1 MKKKSI
7 HGKSL
12 RLRFLFQQSKFICF
26 LCTLLSMG
34 SCRNQSLQ
42 KFEHFI
48 DSVPRQDLG
57 NDGTGELWAME
68 RAKVSESGYPRALL
82 LNHGEEAL
90 ILRINL
96 IRSAKESISIQTF
109 SWEFDEVG
117 KFILW
122 ELIRANQEKGVK
134 VKLLIDHMFNEHQPE
149 MIAFL
154 STLDPN
160 FEIKYFNPS
169 AKKLA
174 PSFFE
179 KFSDLAID
187 FHDYNARLHNKLFL
201 IDDVFAVT
209 GGRNINNHYFDQVI
223 GMNYKDR
230 DVLVVLPDAREV
242 SKCFKIYWYS
252 DQSIPTRELVDV
264 SRFIS
269 RNTFSRSMQ
278 KNRFFE
284 YNIFNEISN
293 KASDESLINSL
304 FIKELIEVDRIEW
317 IYDLPNKVE
326 KAPDYN
332 SAVSKRLLGLMKG
345 AQEEI
350 LIQSPYVVLSS
361 DTQKAFRELK
371 KKGVEVVIS
380 TNSLAATD
388 NWATYAANYN
398 EKRIYL
404 EDLGLEMWEF
414 KPIPSE
420 ISKMMSYDKLLQ
432 RKPFER
438 EYEYQGRNNFNI
450 KKFPFETKGSLGG
463 SEALRRSRENPFLE
477 TAPFLSLH
485 AKSSVI
491 DDRVSFVGSF
501 NLDPRS
507 EIYNTELGLI
517 IHDKQFSNLLRH
529 SILSDISPENSY
541 LISIKKNRPIL
552 SLLNKF
558 LYRFSEA
565 IPFIDLWP
573 IRPHASFE
581 LKSGKSPV
589 QPGHKDFYQN
599 WKNIGNFPNLSFFA
613 KKQISTRI
621 FKATGMIFKPLL

>member
-1 MKKKSI
+1 MKKKKI
-7 HGKSL
+7 HSKTKL
-12 RLRFLFQQSKFICF
+12 FCFLFFRYKYICILF
-26 LCTLLSMG
+26 SILSFV

-42 KFEHFI
+42 KFEPFV
-48 DSVPRQDLG
+48 DSLHNQDLV
-57 NDGTGELWAME
+57 NNGTSELWAIE
-68 RAKVSESGYPRALL
+68 QQKVSESGYPRALL
-82 LNHGEEAL
+82 LNHGEESL

-96 IRSAKESISIQTF
+96 IRSARKSISIQTF

-134 VKLLIDHMFNEHQPE
+134 VKLLIDHMFNDHQPE

-169 AKKLA
+169 AKKLS
-174 PSFFE
+174 PSFLE
-179 KFSDLAID
+179 KFSDLAVD
-187 FHDYNARLHNKLFL
+187 FHDYNARLHNKLIL

-230 DVLVVLPDAREV
+230 DVLVILPHAQEV
-242 SKCFKIYWYS
+242 SKCFKIYWHS
-252 DQSIPTRELVDV
+252 DQSISTKELIDV
-264 SRFIS
+264 SRIIS
-269 RNTFSRSMQ
+269 RNTFSRLIN
-278 KNRFFE
+278 KNRFFK
-284 YNIFNEISN
+284 YNIFNEISK
-293 KASDESLINSL
+293 KASDESIINSL
-304 FIKELIEVDRIEW
+304 FINELIEVDRIEW

-332 SAVSKRLLGLMKG
+332 SAVSQRLLGLMKN
-345 AQEEI
+345 AQKEI

-371 KKGVEVVIS
+371 EREVKVVIS

-398 EKRIYL
+398 EKRVYL

-414 KPIPSE
+414 KPIPSG
-420 ISKMMSYDKLLQ
+420 ISSMMSYNKLLH

-438 EYEYQGRNNFNI
+438 EYAYQGRNNFNVN
-450 KKFPFETKGSLGG
+450 KFSKSSQSKEGG
-463 SEALRRSRENPFLE
+463 SETIELNRKNPFLQI
-477 TAPFLSLH
+477 APFLSLH

-491 DDRVSFVGSF
+491 DDNVSFVGSF

-507 EIYNTELGLI
+507 VIYNTELGLI
-517 IHDKQFSNLLRH
+517 IHDKNFSRLLRQ
-529 SILSDISPENSY
+529 SIISDISPENSY
-541 LISIKKNRPIL
+541 LISIKKNRPFL
-552 SLLNKF
+552 SVVNKF

-581 LKSGKSPV
+581 LKADKSPV
-589 QPGHKDFYQN
+589 QPGHEDFYKN